1 MVFEYLEKAWKAYTK
16 NIWKFI
22 LAIIILY
29 VIMGIL
35 MIIGIIPL
43 FYLGYTGGLSET
55 LPTNLAFLG
64 FAIIMFIIAIV
75 VSVVLGAGIIKMA
88 EEALKGKTK
97 VKTMFTTAKK
107 KFWSLIGAAILVL
120 IITGIIFLI
129 FLSPVFLYFGTLSLT
144 DMGTGIE
151 PVLGIAGGILLMF
164 ILMIPAILLTLFFQF
179 VFQSV
184 VIDNKRAIE
193 SIRHSIAVVKQCYFQ
208 LLGLVILFILISIPF
223 MIIPY
228 LGTILLVLLISPL
241 QMISYTALYLSNR
254 KIKKKRKKRR

>member
-1 MVFEYLEKAWKAYTK
+1 
-16 NIWKFI
+16 
-22 LAIIILY
+22 
-29 VIMGIL
+29 
-35 MIIGIIPL
+35 
-43 FYLGYTGGLSET
+43 
-55 LPTNLAFLG
+55 
-64 FAIIMFIIAIV
+64 
-75 VSVVLGAGIIKMA
+75 
-88 EEALKGKTK
+88 
-97 VKTMFTTAKK
+97 
-107 KFWSLIGAAILVL
+107 
-120 IITGIIFLI
+120 
-129 FLSPVFLYFGTLSLT
+129 
-144 DMGTGIE
+144 MGTGIE